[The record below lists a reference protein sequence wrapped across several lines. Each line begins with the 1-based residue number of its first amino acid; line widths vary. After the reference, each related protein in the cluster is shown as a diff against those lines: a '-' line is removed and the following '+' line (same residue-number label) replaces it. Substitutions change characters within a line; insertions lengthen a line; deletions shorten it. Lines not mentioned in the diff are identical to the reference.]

1 MSGIASPSAGE
12 EQELLRR
19 IDACA
24 RTDRWSRIAE
34 GILLALGAVL
44 ALIALAVGEGHAPAD
59 PAVVGAAIVGGLA
72 LAVLWPASRVRSRT
86 KLVAWVAEELG
97 SRELAAVHDT
107 AARGGDAGGG
117 PLAELA
123 AARLNGRFEGARLR
137 TAAQGGMWRFLA
149 APVLGGLALSW
160 TDDATA
166 RPLAADVS
174 AAMQALSRSATSA
187 AEEILEGVG
196 DGLMEQAMADAVLEV
211 AREARA
217 LDPEDPG
224 ALDAWLEQAEEL
236 ALELQREGLRSEALD
251 AARAAA
257 EAASLAAAAGA
268 REVEPEDRGAAAA
281 QGADGEVSGGG
292 AGEDSLAGTDAQ
304 GTPEEGTMRGQP
316 QPVQVPEGRAA
327 AMAAAR
333 AAHDPR
339 DAALVQEFLSRLP
352 EPTPPRAP

>member
-1 MSGIASPSAGE
+1 MSETASPGAGE

-72 LAVLWPASRVRSRT
+72 LAVLWPASRVRSRS

-166 RPLAADVS
+166 RPVAADVG

-257 EAASLAAAAGA
+257 EAASLAAAAEA
-268 REVEPEDRGAAAA
+268 REVEPEEGGAAA
-281 QGADGEVSGGG
+281 QGDDGEVSGGG

-304 GTPEEGTMRGQP
+304 GTPEEGTMPGQP
-316 QPVQVPEGRAA
+316 QPVQVPERPAA

-333 AAHDPR
+333 AALDPR